1 MDHAAMVKVFFFFPL
16 FLSLRL
22 SSYWVFFFH
31 CVSSLVFISLFLF
44 FSWYLISFSLSI
56 YLLLSC

>member
-22 SSYWVFFFH
+22 SSYWVFFH

>member
-22 SSYWVFFFH
+22 SSYWVFFFFT
-31 CVSSLVFISLFLF
+31 VFLPSFLFLYFYSLVGI
-44 FSWYLISFSLSI
+44 
-56 YLLLSC
+56 